1 MFIEKDDSVISM
13 DDYVSSHDAFAVVRK
28 ETNKVEAIYIKG
40 QPITQYETVDMV
52 IPFAAIAENGTV
64 CAELMYNFQYKHY
77 FDADE
82 FIIKS
87 VDLHSITAKEVL
99 YKFN

>member
-1 MFIEKDDSVISM
+1 MFVEKDTSIIPMS
-13 DDYVSSHDAFAVVRK
+13 DYASSHDAFTVIRK

-40 QPITQYETVDMV
+40 QPITQHETLDLV
-52 IPFAAIAENGTV
+52 IPFAAIAEDGTV
-64 CAELMYNFQYKHY
+64 QVVLMYNYEYQHY
-77 FDADE
+77 FDTDE

>member
-1 MFIEKDDSVISM
+1 MFVEKDTSIIPMS
-13 DDYVSSHDAFAVVRK
+13 DYVSLHDAFAVIRK
-28 ETNKVEAIYIKG
+28 STNEIEVIYIKG
-40 QPITQYETVDMV
+40 QPITQYATADVV
-52 IPFAAIAENGTV
+52 IPFATITADGHV
-64 CAELMYNFQYKHY
+64 CTTLMFNYEYRHY

>member
-1 MFIEKDDSVISM
+1 MFVEKDTSIIPMS
-13 DDYVSSHDAFAVVRK
+13 DYVSSHDAFAVIRK
-28 ETNKVEAIYIKG
+28 ETNKVEEIYIKG
-40 QPITQYETVDMV
+40 QLIIQYETLDKI
-52 IPFAAIAENGTV
+52 IPFAVITEDGTV
-64 CAELMYNFQYKHY
+64 HAISMYNFEYQHY
-77 FDADE
+77 FDTDE